1 MVVAWRQFKAL
12 FSIYIQ
18 DGLAYKASA
27 VIWVMTDVATAA
39 TMPMV
44 MMAATKGGNIKGFTG
59 SDFVLY
65 YLTMLLVTCFV
76 QCHFMWDVSMEIKEG
91 VFSSQIIRPVNYI
104 YYHAVRNFAWRI
116 FRTAIFSPIFLLI
129 LWAYSSW
136 IVSPQIHLT
145 WYSIL
150 AILLGH
156 FLSYFFVMAMGM
168 LALFLQETQS
178 LFELYYVPM
187 LFLSGQMFPVAIF
200 PEWVRNLAMFFPF
213 YYTTGVPTEM
223 LIGRI
228 GAAQAPHLLLLQC
241 AWIIGSFVAF
251 KIMFHF
257 GTRHYTGVGM

>member
-150 AILLGH
+150 AVLLGH

-168 LALFLQETQS
+168 LALFLQEKISEGEMREKLFFEIWHYAKRQLSFIRRMEKHGLAINWAHDTQHALQTIIEQS
-178 LFELYYVPM
+178 FR
-187 LFLSGQMFPVAIF
+187 
-200 PEWVRNLAMFFPF
+200 PE
-213 YYTTGVPTEM
+213 
-223 LIGRI
+223 
-228 GAAQAPHLLLLQC
+228 
-241 AWIIGSFVAF
+241 
-251 KIMFHF
+251 KI
-257 GTRHYTGVGM
+257 TL